1 VLRAPVPDT
10 SHPTP
15 WEVGIRVPST
25 IPNYGENNIA
35 TRNPTHPEKLR
46 LHSGDLDLDT
56 WLSHIY
62 IRSQP
67 LLNPLS
73 ETTPMTPSHM
83 KVIYNS
89 NEVIVPVT
97 QYNTDITM
105 PVNVNLYESVTVVFM
120 KQISTGYL
128 ILSTAM
134 LSIR

>member
-1 VLRAPVPDT
+1 
-10 SHPTP
+10 
-15 WEVGIRVPST
+15 VPST

-46 LHSGDLDLDT
+46 LHSGGLDLDT
-56 WLSHIY
+56 WLNHIY

>member
-1 VLRAPVPDT
+1 
-10 SHPTP
+10 
-15 WEVGIRVPST
+15 
-25 IPNYGENNIA
+25 
-35 TRNPTHPEKLR
+35 
-46 LHSGDLDLDT
+46 
-56 WLSHIY
+56 
-62 IRSQP
+62 
-67 LLNPLS
+67 
-73 ETTPMTPSHM
+73 M